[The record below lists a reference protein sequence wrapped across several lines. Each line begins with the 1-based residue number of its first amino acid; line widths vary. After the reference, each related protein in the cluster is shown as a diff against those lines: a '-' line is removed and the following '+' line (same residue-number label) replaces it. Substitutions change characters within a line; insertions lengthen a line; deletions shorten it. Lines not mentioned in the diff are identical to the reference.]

1 MPELVNAYSPA
12 HVQVLG
18 DPVEASR
25 RPTEGLVD
33 GLLRRDPP
41 SPPHVLEAKVH
52 AARDLLA
59 FVSRSSGA
67 SPALAPD
74 AVDQAYREHSTAELL
89 RSAAVLR
96 LCQVKPLVRHANEL
110 IGLGER
116 IFGPTVTHGVIGAT
130 FYRQFAAGYDVP
142 DVRASAQAMIAR
154 GVYPVLDYAAEAD
167 VEDAGEAGDLA
178 EQERVER
185 QCDSHLYRTL
195 ESVRT
200 AAAAMSRASWPMI
213 AIKITSLANP
223 VLLERFSKV
232 LESSFSGVHT
242 NSAMPHTR
250 GYLDAD
256 DVTRLNRAV
265 ARLDEVMVLAGQLGV
280 RVYIDAE
287 QSYFQ
292 PAIDHLALEMM
303 RRHNAGGVPVCA
315 TTYQCY
321 RRDALPRMLAD
332 MDTARREGFAFAA
345 KTVRG
350 AYMHLER
357 SLAAQT
363 GREDPIHATIEATH
377 ECYNL
382 AVATGMNEMAA
393 GNNVHVMVATH
404 NRDSVAHAT
413 AMMDALRLP
422 PSGGPV
428 HFAQLLG
435 MADYLTYP
443 LARSGYQARKFTP
456 YGPVKQVIP
465 YLIRRAQ
472 ENSDALGAVRHDL
485 AALRRELSRRAL
497 GQRAGRASASAAA

>member
-1 MPELVNAYSPA
+1 MTAAGTAFQLSLATSAAPPSCPAAALPVPELVNAYSPA

-223 VLLERFSKV
+223 VLL
-232 LESSFSGVHT
+232 
-242 NSAMPHTR
+242 
-250 GYLDAD
+250 
-256 DVTRLNRAV
+256 
-265 ARLDEVMVLAGQLGV
+265 
-280 RVYIDAE
+280 
-287 QSYFQ
+287 
-292 PAIDHLALEMM
+292 
-303 RRHNAGGVPVCA
+303 
-315 TTYQCY
+315 
-321 RRDALPRMLAD
+321 
-332 MDTARREGFAFAA
+332 
-345 KTVRG
+345 G
-350 AYMHLER
+350 A
-357 SLAAQT
+357 
-363 GREDPIHATIEATH
+363 
-377 ECYNL
+377 
-382 AVATGMNEMAA
+382 
-393 GNNVHVMVATH
+393 
-404 NRDSVAHAT
+404 
-413 AMMDALRLP
+413 
-422 PSGGPV
+422 
-428 HFAQLLG
+428 
-435 MADYLTYP
+435 P
-443 LARSGYQARKFTP
+443 L
-456 YGPVKQVIP
+456 
-465 YLIRRAQ
+465 
-472 ENSDALGAVRHDL
+472 
-485 AALRRELSRRAL
+485 
-497 GQRAGRASASAAA
+497 